1 MCGLAAFFEPGRLFG
16 EELLDGADRD
26 LFHRGPDS
34 GGRAAEP
41 GWALVFRR
49 LAIMDPGHG
58 ADQPMTDETGRCTII
73 FNGEIYNFR
82 KLRSE
87 LEARGAK
94 FRTTG
99 DTEVILQGYLQWG
112 DGVLDRLE
120 GMYAFVLIDRVRGAA
135 IAARDPF
142 GIKPLYLTQSGQ
154 TIGLASEM
162 RPLFRLG
169 EPRVDEVALAELL
182 TFTWAAGSLS
192 NVQGIERVPGGTI
205 LTIPLQR
212 GPIQRRRFCDVLDT
226 LQPDAGIT
234 PDLAEAS
241 AQAAV
246 EASVREHLM
255 SDVGYT
261 LQLSGGIDSS
271 LVAALASRDAGRRI
285 ASYAVSLGDH
295 PFDEGEY
302 RKLVVER
309 YRLDHHEI
317 RIGGDEFADALPR
330 AVQHMEGPVP
340 HGGCVTLMLLCDRM
354 RADSKVALTG
364 EGADEIFG
372 GYLRYGVWRNLAR
385 QDLLARF
392 LPSKILPASWP
403 FLSVKRLDGRD
414 SAVYSAVYHD
424 FHAMQAMFPG
434 LVPKPGLREQT
445 SRRFRDF
452 RDRLFAIDQ
461 VSYLESLLVR
471 QDKMSMAAS
480 VEARVP
486 YVHLPLAKVV
496 NALPR
501 DIRAPGGVTKPLL
514 KRIAE
519 KFLDPKLIYR
529 RKIGLW
535 LPYDDWLS
543 DAKGLGRY
551 LDLLTDTDGK
561 LRAYAEPA
569 RLTQAVE
576 RFRSGERAGIP
587 SMWMLVN
594 VEMWLR
600 SLSASRDGSSETLR
614 SVASPSLADMRA

>member
-1 MCGLAAFFEPGRLFG
+1 MCGLAAFFEPGRRFG
-16 EELLDGADRD
+16 EDLLAGADRD

-34 GGRAAEP
+34 GGRTAEP

-94 FRTTG
+94 FRTSG

-120 GMYAFVLIDRVRGAA
+120 GMYAFVLIDRVRGVA

-142 GIKPLYLTQSGQ
+142 GVKPLYLTQRGQ
-154 TIGLASEM
+154 TIGIASEM
-162 RPLFRLG
+162 RPLYRLA
-169 EPRVDEVALAELL
+169 EPRVDETALAELL

-192 NVQGIERVPGGTI
+192 NVQNIERVPGGTL
-205 LTIPLQR
+205 LTIPLR
-212 GPIQRRRFCDVLDT
+212 GGAIQRRRFCDVLDT
-226 LQPDAGIT
+226 LKPQAGIT
-234 PDLAEAS
+234 PEMAEAS
-241 AQAAV
+241 AEQAV
-246 EASVREHLM
+246 EASVHDHLM

-261 LQLSGGIDSS
+261 LQLSGGVNSS
-271 LVAALASRDAGRRI
+271 LVAALASRAAGRRI

-295 PFDEGEY
+295 PYDEGEY

-309 YRLDHHEI
+309 YGLNHHEI
-317 RIGGDEFADALPR
+317 QIGGDEFADALPR

-364 EGADEIFG
+364 EGADEMFG

-392 LPSKILPASWP
+392 LPSKILPATWP

-445 SRRFRDF
+445 SRRFKDF

-486 YVHLPLAKVV
+486 YVHLPLAKAV
-496 NALPR
+496 NRLPR

-519 KFLDPKLIYR
+519 KSLDPELIYR

-543 DAKGLGRY
+543 DRKGLGRY
-551 LDLLTDTDGK
+551 LDLLTDADGR
-561 LRAYAEPA
+561 LRAYTEPA
-569 RLTQAVE
+569 KLSKAVE
-576 RFRSGERAGIP
+576 RFRSGERRGVP

-600 SLSASRDGSSETLR
+600 SLSASRDGPETLAN
-614 SVASPSLADMRA
+614 VASPSLADMRA